1 MVTVSTSISDQG
13 STRFNKYSSSP
24 DSFVSHSC
32 ISLKGIPCFIGL
44 NKHKDR
50 ACQYHHEQRVS
61 FSDHW
66 VLEQVWHGRTI
77 ISKEAEDLWSTLQEV
92 LVGILISIH
101 CHRLGRRPSCVRFDI
116 LHLAVKKLINHSIY
130 VGFPK
135 MAQDQV
141 SAATAEI
148 ISVKITN
155 PTPTSFHVVQD
166 GFSNSDSSF
175 HPFLDAFNVSTS
187 IAGSAAYGMV
197 TLPGLTSDA
206 HVPVH
211 VEQDVQ
217 ILDIQA
223 FADYNIKVLTSQTFE
238 QRLNGTTTLTLGA
251 LPATSVSYDKTV
263 TMNGKLYSSENWY

>member
-1 MVTVSTSISDQG
+1 
-13 STRFNKYSSSP
+13 
-24 DSFVSHSC
+24 
-32 ISLKGIPCFIGL
+32 
-44 NKHKDR
+44 
-50 ACQYHHEQRVS
+50 
-61 FSDHW
+61 
-66 VLEQVWHGRTI
+66 
-77 ISKEAEDLWSTLQEV
+77 
-92 LVGILISIH
+92 
-101 CHRLGRRPSCVRFDI
+101 
-116 LHLAVKKLINHSIY
+116 
-130 VGFPK
+130 

-166 GFSNSDSSF
+166 GFSDSDSSF

-217 ILDIQA
+217 ILDLQA
-223 FADYNIKVLTSQTFE
+223 FADYNIKVLTSETFE

-263 TMNGKLYSSENWY
+263 TMNGKLYSSGIRYRLTGSRLQFVPRLQYFLLKDRYNSPTWTAKH